1 MREVQP
7 VWFGVLALSG
17 AYAKDRGALG
27 HVGEG
32 KHRLGDE
39 DGVSADRLGHY
50 YPGAKPARPRG
61 EVAKE
66 RLVVENVVG
75 SGALGGEPAKFLVPD
90 GGGKERLEVVLDH
103 HRIELY

>member
-27 HVGEG
+27 HVGED

-39 DGVSADRLGHY
+39 DGVAADRLGHY
-50 YPGAKPARPRG
+50 YPSAKPARPRG